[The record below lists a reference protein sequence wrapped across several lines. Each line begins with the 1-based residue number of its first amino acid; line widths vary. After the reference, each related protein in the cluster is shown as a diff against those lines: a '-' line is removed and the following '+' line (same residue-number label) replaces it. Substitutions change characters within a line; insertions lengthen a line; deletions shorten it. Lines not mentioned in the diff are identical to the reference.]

1 MKLTAK
7 ARYAVM
13 AITDIAVSSKDGGA
27 VSLSD
32 ISVRQD
38 ISLAFLEQLFGK
50 LRKAGLVGSER
61 GALGGYKLAAA
72 ADHIYI
78 GAVMSA
84 VDEEIQTKRC
94 GDTGIGCTVK
104 GAKCLSHDLWQAME
118 DHIEGF
124 FNAIS
129 IQDVIDQ
136 KFPQICPDIVDK
148 AQVGKL
154 EASKAQASTL
164 EAAE

>member
-13 AITDIAVSSKDGGA
+13 AITDIAVSSKNGGA

-32 ISVRQD
+32 ISVRQA

-50 LRKAGLVGSER
+50 LRKAGLVDSER
-61 GALGGYKLAAA
+61 GALGGYKLAGAPA
-72 ADHIYI
+72 KIHI
-78 GAVMSA
+78 GAVMRA
-84 VDEEIQTKRC
+84 VEEEIQTKRC
-94 GDTGIGCTVK
+94 GDTGIGCTIK

-124 FNAIS
+124 LDAIS

-136 KFPQICPDIVDK
+136 RFPQICPELVTNGLT
-148 AQVGKL
+148 AN
-154 EASKAQASTL
+154 EMA
-164 EAAE
+164 AAE

>member
-13 AITDIAVSSKDGGA
+13 AVTDIAVNGKGGVM

-32 ISVRQD
+32 ISIRQD
-38 ISLAFLEQLFGK
+38 ISLSFLEQLFGK
-50 LRKAGLVGSER
+50 LRRAGIVESQR
-61 GALGGYKLAAA
+61 GATGGYNLGLSTQ
-72 ADHIYI
+72 DLYI
-78 GAVMSA
+78 GAIMRA

-94 GDTGIGCTVK
+94 GDNGLGCTTR

-129 IQDVIDQ
+129 IQDVLDQ
-136 KFPQICPDIVDK
+136 KFPQLCPELI
-148 AQVGKL
+148 
-154 EASKAQASTL
+154 
-164 EAAE
+164 EAADIRGAEALALIRSV